1 MDFLQT
7 VLAAVVTLGIL
18 VTIHEYGHFW
28 VARRCG
34 VQVLRFSV
42 GFGRALYR
50 WHDRHGTEY
59 VIASIPLGGYVKMLD
74 EREGDVPAAMLHR
87 SFNRKPVAQRIAIV
101 AAGPVVNLLFAVVA
115 YWCMYVS
122 GISTVAPVVG
132 ATVAESAAEQA
143 GVGSGEEIVS
153 IDGRETPT
161 WEDVNLKLAGRI
173 GDSGDVVLVTQ
184 TIDSA
189 HRQQYRIPIQSWHAD
204 EERGP
209 IFTLGLIPFRPAV
222 EPLIGRLVAEGR
234 AAQAGLVAGDRIDQV
249 DGEPVQDWASLVD
262 TIQRSPERALRLT
275 VIRDGQERI
284 VQVTPASRLS
294 DDGVVQGYIGAGVQM
309 PVWPE
314 AMLREIRFNPLD
326 AIGAAVQKTYQMIAL
341 TLESIVKMVQGSIS
355 VKNLSGPIT
364 IAKVAGASAESG
376 LESFLNFLAY
386 LSISL
391 GVLNLL
397 PIPMLDGGHLLYYFI
412 EAVRGRPVSEQVQMF
427 GLKLGMALL
436 MSLMFLALYNDLARL

>member
-7 VLAAVVTLGIL
+7 VLAAIVTLGIL

-42 GFGRALYR
+42 GFGKALYR
-50 WHDRHGTEY
+50 WHDRQGTEY

-74 EREGDVPAAMLHR
+74 EREGDVPEAMLHR
-87 SFNRKPVAQRIAIV
+87 SFNRKPVSQRIAIV

-122 GISTVAPVVG
+122 GISTVVPVVG
-132 ATVAESAAEQA
+132 GVVAESAAELA
-143 GVGSGEEIVS
+143 GLGRGEEILS
-153 IDGRETPT
+153 IDGRETPA
-161 WEDVNLKLAGRI
+161 WDEVNLKLAGRI
-173 GDSGDVVLVTQ
+173 GDSGEIVMVTQ

-189 HRQQYRIPIQSWHAD
+189 HRQQYRIPIQNWQTD

-209 IFTLGLIPFRPAV
+209 IFSLGLIPFRPAL
-222 EPLIGRLVAEGR
+222 EPVIGRLVEEGR
-234 AAQAGLVAGDRIDQV
+234 AVKAGLMAGDHIIRV
-249 DGEPVQDWASLVD
+249 DGEPVPDWASLVT
-262 TIQRSPERALRLT
+262 TIQRSPEQPLLLT
-275 VIRDGQERI
+275 VSRDGLERQ

-294 DDGVVQGYIGAGVQM
+294 DTGVSQGYIGAGVQI
-309 PVWPE
+309 PAWPE
-314 AMLREIRFNPLD
+314 SMLREIRYDPLS
-326 AIGAAVQKTYQMIAL
+326 AIGAAVQKTYQMITL
-341 TLESIVKMVQGSIS
+341 TLESIVKMVQGAIS

-397 PIPMLDGGHLLYYFI
+397 PIPMLDGGHLLYYFV
-412 EAVRGRPVSEQVQMF
+412 EAVRGRPVSEQVQVF